1 MNLFNRIVVIL
12 LLIVSIPVLTIVLA
26 VPQNVLVNA
35 GDQMMS
41 FGYSV
46 NNIQPSWLR
55 LAGGILIA
63 LIWDALAIFLLIREI
78 KPGRKRYI
86 SVKEI
91 SGGMA
96 QINPDSIV
104 QQLDYA
110 IDPLPGII
118 KVKPK
123 VTAKRDKVRA
133 EVDVTVRATT
143 DVPKLATDLVEVIR
157 QVLSKELGLQ
167 VAGDPQV
174 RITVASPDQKPPSRK
189 APREEPEP
197 EFELEP
203 EPLPEPEPTL
213 ESEPP
218 PLPEPEPIP
227 EPEPLPEPE
236 PIAASESTFMPEE
249 DLFEFEEEK
258 EEEEEEKNEEDMLD
272 WAGSNT
278 EDQEPG
284 M

>member
-1 MNLFNRIVVIL
+1 MNLFNRVVVIL
-12 LLIVSIPVLTIVLA
+12 LLVVSIPVLTVVLV
-26 VPQNVLVNA
+26 VPQNVLVNV

-46 NNIQPSWLR
+46 NGIQPPWLR
-55 LAGGILIA
+55 VAGGILIA

-96 QINPDSIV
+96 TINPDSIV
-104 QQLDYA
+104 QQLEYA

-118 KVKPK
+118 NVKPK

-133 EVDVTVRATT
+133 EVEVTARATSN
-143 DVPKLATDLVEVIR
+143 VPELATNLVEVIR
-157 QVLSKELGLQ
+157 QVLTAELGLQ

-174 RITVASPDQKPPSRK
+174 RITVASPDRKQPPP
-189 APREEPEP
+189 A
-197 EFELEP
+197 ELEP
-203 EPLPEPEPTL
+203 EPSPLLEPEPMPEPESLPEPDIML
-213 ESEPP
+213 
-218 PLPEPEPIP
+218 
-227 EPEPLPEPE
+227 
-236 PIAASESTFMPEE
+236 EE
-249 DLFEFEEEK
+249 DLFEFAEEAEEVEEK
-258 EEEEEEKNEEDMLD
+258 EDEEDESE
-272 WAGSNT
+272 WAGLNP
-278 EDQEPG
+278 EDQEPR